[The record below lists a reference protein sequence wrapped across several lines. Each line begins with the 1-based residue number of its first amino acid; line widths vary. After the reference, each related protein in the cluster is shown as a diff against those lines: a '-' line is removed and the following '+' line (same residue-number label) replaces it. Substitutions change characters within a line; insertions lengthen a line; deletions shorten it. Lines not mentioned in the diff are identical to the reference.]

1 MELVPQRTTP
11 NVTVDFAMETSSGP
25 MEQNQWQ
32 ASSST
37 DLSVPSFPRSRSNSC
52 GTVEQLPLE
61 ELGYSQAHVLSVD
74 TNLQR
79 VCKALE
85 DGLRLNVPQ
94 ASQHHGQLPS
104 GDDEDDDCF
113 VVGRSQS
120 AMSSRMLQER
130 RLSARTG
137 SGNAASSHHNRSQS
151 VRVPKRPTYL
161 SPPHSLRP
169 RGTSFPGGGSEEDC
183 YLLRHFIVNGKNVVN
198 RGDSF
203 RNRKTTRS
211 SATSTSSARLVLFLL
226 FCCWYFFGFC
236 FLFFF
241 CFHCSLYQRRVH
253 GNDAPPA
260 AASKPPARHS
270 INENYSRNQG
280 HKSNYRLSSEKPHLQ
295 HQQKT
300 SATVYNN
307 CNSQI
312 LSNITAITG
321 DRPRPSTEW

>member
-226 FCCWYFFGFC
+226 FCCWYFFGFWV
-236 FLFFF
+236 LFFVF
-241 CFHCSLYQRRVH
+241 FFVFIVLCINGGFTGTMRHQPRLQSRPH
-253 GNDAPPA
+253 GTQSMKTTAVIKATNQIIG
-260 AASKPPARHS
+260 SHLKSHILS
-270 INENYSRNQG
+270 II
-280 HKSNYRLSSEKPHLQ
+280 
-295 HQQKT
+295 T
-300 SATVYNN
+300 SAENIGN
-307 CNSQI
+307 CLQ
-312 LSNITAITG
+312 
-321 DRPRPSTEW
+321 